1 MEQTLT
7 IVSFPGLG
15 LEFDVN
21 RVAFEIG
28 SIPVYWYGILIA
40 LGFMLAILYTSKR
53 AKQFGVDADRM
64 LDVIMGGAIGGI
76 IGARAY
82 FVLLRWDYYGQ
93 NLDQIIN
100 TRSGGMAIY
109 GGIIGGLLVG
119 LLMCKIRK
127 VKALPM
133 VDLVAGGFFIGQA
146 IGRWGNFVNIEAFG
160 GNTSLPWGMASET
173 ITSYLTQ
180 HEEELEALGMNI
192 DPNMP
197 VHPTFLYES
206 IWCLLGFLFIAW
218 YTKRRKFDGELI
230 LIYMMWYGAGRAV
243 IEGLRTDSLMIPNTS
258 LRASQI
264 LAIAMV
270 VVAAVI
276 WAVKTAKVKKSGGR
290 QLYVDTEEGQ
300 LVIKGEFYKK
310 KKDSSEEQPAEH
322 QLFSQESVQDQTAQQ
337 TEESEQDQAAQE
349 MQQVN
354 DSCEETAQMQAEAA
368 CAEIEAEEMQE
379 ETKKAAEEAAKTEL
393 EAAEIEAEAAA
404 MESAEMEAEAACA
417 AVEADLEEEKTEE
430 NK

>member
-119 LLMCKIRK
+119 LAYWFVFAKR
-127 VKALPM
+127 A
-133 VDLVAGGFFIGQA
+133 AG
-146 IGRWGNFVNIEAFG
+146 N
-160 GNTSLPWGMASET
+160 
-173 ITSYLTQ
+173 
-180 HEEELEALGMNI
+180 
-192 DPNMP
+192 
-197 VHPTFLYES
+197 
-206 IWCLLGFLFIAW
+206 
-218 YTKRRKFDGELI
+218 
-230 LIYMMWYGAGRAV
+230 
-243 IEGLRTDSLMIPNTS
+243 
-258 LRASQI
+258 
-264 LAIAMV
+264 
-270 VVAAVI
+270 
-276 WAVKTAKVKKSGGR
+276 
-290 QLYVDTEEGQ
+290 
-300 LVIKGEFYKK
+300 
-310 KKDSSEEQPAEH
+310 
-322 QLFSQESVQDQTAQQ
+322 
-337 TEESEQDQAAQE
+337 
-349 MQQVN
+349 
-354 DSCEETAQMQAEAA
+354 
-368 CAEIEAEEMQE
+368 
-379 ETKKAAEEAAKTEL
+379 
-393 EAAEIEAEAAA
+393 
-404 MESAEMEAEAACA
+404 
-417 AVEADLEEEKTEE
+417 
-430 NK
+430 